1 MKYDRVFCFICCCRR
16 RRRSSFIFLEIAIS
30 LAPSL
35 HLLFIFSMRR
45 ALFVVALSALAM
57 LGGTGT
63 APFAAAAGSEGPF
76 PAPDAVNAPPAAAT
90 LVLLGTAARVDR
102 AADSGSRIRVTLEGC
117 PPVAA
122 SISATQQQHLGRPPP
137 QAVSAPRALAA
148 LPARAPA
155 TLVATGADGA
165 AKTLIFALAGPPQVV
180 ASQEDNSTAA
190 ITIALEGDIVDEP
203 KDVTL
208 AKGAAA
214 ASLHAPGRLTRSTVP
229 GRLAFDEKSGAAL
242 YIDVRQ
248 S

>member
-1 MKYDRVFCFICCCRR
+1 
-16 RRRSSFIFLEIAIS
+16 
-30 LAPSL
+30 
-35 HLLFIFSMRR
+35 MRR

-76 PAPDAVNAPPAAAT
+76 PAPDAVNAPPAAST
-90 LVLLGTAARVDR
+90 LILLGTAARVDR
-102 AADSGSRIRVTLEGC
+102 AADSGSRIRVTVEGC

-137 QAVSAPRALAA
+137 QAVSASRALAA
-148 LPARAPA
+148 LPAKAPA

-165 AKTLIFALAGPPQVV
+165 AKTLIFALAGPPRVV
-180 ASQEDNSTAA
+180 SSSGEDNNSTASAAA

-214 ASLHAPGRLTRSTVP
+214 GSLHSPGRLTRSTVP
-229 GRLAFDEKSGAAL
+229 GRLAFDERSGAAL

>member
-1 MKYDRVFCFICCCRR
+1 
-16 RRRSSFIFLEIAIS
+16 
-30 LAPSL
+30 
-35 HLLFIFSMRR
+35 MRR
-45 ALFVVALSALAM
+45 ALVVVALSALAM

-63 APFAAAAGSEGPF
+63 APFAAAAGSSGAEGPF
-76 PAPDAVNAPPAAAT
+76 PAPDAVNAPPAAMT
-90 LVLLGTAARVDR
+90 LVFLGTAARLDR
-102 AADSGSRIRVTLEGC
+102 AADSASRIRVTVEGS

-122 SISATQQQHLGRPPP
+122 SISASTQQHLGRPPP
-137 QAVSAPRALAA
+137 QAVSASRALAA

-165 AKTLIFALAGPPQVV
+165 SKTLIFALAGPPQVL
-180 ASQEDNSTAA
+180 SQQQSGDDSNSTAAA

-214 ASLHAPGRLTRSTVP
+214 GSLHAPGRLTRSTVP
-229 GRLAFDEKSGAAL
+229 GRLAFDERSGVAL
-242 YIDVRQ
+242 YVDVRH